1 MLNRYV
7 FRCAKNLFRDCI
19 FKNIIRGDDIENGKM
34 ETLSPSLK
42 SNLDL
47 V

>member
-19 FKNIIRGDDIENGKM
+19 FKNIRGDDIENGD
-34 ETLSPSLK
+34 TGLI
-42 SNLDL
+42 
-47 V
+47 